1 MRNLD
6 RLTNY
11 QLLNIQGMP
20 RFFAIIVLLCCAA
33 EICWAGD
40 APPAW
45 VNYVDTN
52 AMEKVFL
59 DCTNNMAGVTSV
71 LSALRT
77 AGGFGAQ
84 QKMKWCAAKQQM
96 VRTISPDDAH

>member
-1 MRNLD
+1 MVNRM
-6 RLTNY
+6 
-11 QLLNIQGMP
+11 QKG
-20 RFFAIIVLLCCAA
+20 FAIIVLLCCAA
-33 EICWAGD
+33 GICRADD

-59 DCTNNMAGVTSV
+59 DCTKRMAGLASV
-71 LSALRT
+71 SSALRT
-77 AGGFGAQ
+77 AGSFGAQ

-96 VRTISPDDAH
+96 VRTISPDGARCE